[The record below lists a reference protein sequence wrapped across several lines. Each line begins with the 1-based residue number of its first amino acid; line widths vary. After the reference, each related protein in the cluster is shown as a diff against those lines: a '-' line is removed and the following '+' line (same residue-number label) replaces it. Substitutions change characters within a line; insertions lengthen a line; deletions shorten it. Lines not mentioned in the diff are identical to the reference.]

1 VGESAILTLAG
12 VAAGVGLLYALLIIG
27 QPLILSKLGI
37 FIAVSGLSAYELCLM
52 AVIGMGGVII
62 GFIPGYQ
69 LYRYSL
75 ADGLTIR
82 L

>member
-1 VGESAILTLAG
+1 
-12 VAAGVGLLYALLIIG
+12 
-27 QPLILSKLGI
+27 
-37 FIAVSGLSAYELCLM
+37 M
-52 AVIGMGGVII
+52 AVIGVAGIII